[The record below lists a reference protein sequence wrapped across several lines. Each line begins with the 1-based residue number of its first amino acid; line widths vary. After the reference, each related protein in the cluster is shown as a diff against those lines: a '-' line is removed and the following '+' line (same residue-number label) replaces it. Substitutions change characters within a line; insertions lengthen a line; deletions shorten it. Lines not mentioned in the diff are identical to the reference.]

1 MAKNKIKE
9 KPKKKERLK
18 PISLYP
24 LEVEEALENIL
35 KVNLKK
41 EKEINNK
48 KKTP

>member
-24 LEVEEALENIL
+24 LEVEEALEDIL
-35 KVNLKK
+35 KIKPVQKK
-41 EKEINNK
+41 EK
-48 KKTP
+48 